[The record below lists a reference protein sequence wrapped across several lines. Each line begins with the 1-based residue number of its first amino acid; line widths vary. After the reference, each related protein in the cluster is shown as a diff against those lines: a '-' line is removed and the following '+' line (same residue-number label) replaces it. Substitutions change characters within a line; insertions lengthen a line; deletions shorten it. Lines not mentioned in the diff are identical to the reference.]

1 VGSEVQCKMQIAKPH
16 ETKEI
21 FLKNL
26 QLLAPWQRSL
36 VEKVDEDALWQRVE
50 VTYNDEG
57 YPICRFR
64 QDEKMFQIVSAQPVA
79 EAKTWCKALI
89 KRASGS
95 IFLFGSG
102 FGYPIFEIFAHKM
115 PHTLVVVFE
124 QDVFLFKAMLYYF
137 DFEPLIK
144 SGKLMFF
151 VGDAAHFEQAFSELF
166 GSLNFFS
173 CTYPTFCFMPAAQR
187 NFKAQYLTIY
197 KFVFARLSLL
207 TFYIGNDH
215 LDNLIGLCNLIA
227 NAGSI
232 VCDPYI
238 SCMKDRYKGTPAFI
252 VANGPSLD
260 KNISQ
265 LKDIADKGLV
275 ISVESAI
282 VPLIKNGIKPDILT
296 IIERSKETYSYHFE
310 NRSLPEDMA
319 LICLAMVDKQV
330 FPAFKGATIPVFRS
344 GETIN
349 QWVNNNLG
357 DGSAI
362 DAGSNVSHLALEL
375 AAYMGANPI
384 VFVGQD
390 YAYGT
395 KGTTHSRDA
404 SYYEK
409 TGEEARA
416 LIESLPIIYVEG
428 NDGKPIPTNPLWNG
442 FKMGLEIKISAH
454 PDILFLNATQGGA
467 KIAGTKC
474 AALSEII
481 AQYCTD
487 KIPCRVNQMIEDHK
501 KQISVPERMALLS
514 HFAEDAVQYAQ
525 LLRSFAQETVKGKL
539 DCKRMVQLSSVV
551 DRKENEALINKTY
564 KQNLNVF
571 DTFLRNGL
579 CRHFTQQMFFV
590 YYYLVNQIGKI
601 DSPEKVTEVMK
612 LQHDLFYFLN
622 IVIQSLSIHL
632 ENAAESLKAQLVAL
646 KTEQGAY
653 ENYEQN

>member
-1 VGSEVQCKMQIAKPH
+1 MQIAKPN
-16 ETKEI
+16 ETKEMFI
-21 FLKNL
+21 KNF
-26 QLLAPWQRSL
+26 QLLAPWQRAL

-50 VTYNDEG
+50 VTYNGDG
-57 YPICRFR
+57 YPVCRYR
-64 QDEKMFQIVSAQPVA
+64 QDDKMFQIVSTRPVA
-79 EAKTWCKALI
+79 EAQTWCKALI
-89 KRASGS
+89 KRASSS

-102 FGYPIFEIFAHKM
+102 FGYPVFEIFSHKM
-115 PHTLVVVFE
+115 PHTLVIVFE
-124 QDVFLFKAMLYYF
+124 QDIFLFKAMLYYF

-151 VGDAAHFEQAFSELF
+151 VGDAAYFEQAFSELF
-166 GSLNFFS
+166 GSLSFFS
-173 CTYPTFCFMPAAQR
+173 CTYPACCFTPAAQR

-215 LDNLIGLCNLIA
+215 LDNLVGLCNLIA
-227 NAGSI
+227 NAGAI
-232 VCDPYI
+232 VRDPYI
-238 SCMKDRYKGTPAFI
+238 SCMKDRYKGMPAFI

-265 LKDIADKGLV
+265 LKDIAGKGLV

-319 LICLAMVDKQV
+319 LICLAMVDKQI
-330 FPAFKGATIPVFRS
+330 FPAFKGATIPVFRN

-390 YAYGT
+390 YAYGA

-409 TGEEARA
+409 TGEEART

-428 NDGKPIPTNPLWNG
+428 NDGTQIPTNPLWNG
-442 FKMGLEIKISAH
+442 FKMGLEIKIAAH
-454 PDILFLNATQGGA
+454 PDIAFLNATQGGA

-474 AALSEII
+474 ATLSEII
-481 AQYCTD
+481 AQYCNER
-487 KIPCRVNQMIEDHK
+487 IPRRVNQMIDDCK
-501 KQISVPERMALLS
+501 KQVAVPERMALLE
-514 HFAEDAVQYAQ
+514 HFAEDAAQYAQ
-525 LLRSFAQETVKGKL
+525 LLRGFVQETVKGKL
-539 DCKRMVQLSSVV
+539 DCKKMVQLSLTSDPKSCEAVI
-551 DRKENEALINKTY
+551 NETY
-564 KQNLNVF
+564 QHHLAVF

-579 CRHFTQQMFFV
+579 CRHFIQQMFFV
-590 YYYLVNQIGKI
+590 YYYLVNRIGKI
-601 DSPEKVTEVMK
+601 DAPEKVTEVMR
-612 LQHDLFYFLN
+612 LQYDLFYYLN
-622 IVIQSLSIHL
+622 IVTQSLSIHL
-632 ENAAESLKAQLVAL
+632 ENAVESLKAQLIAL
-646 KTEQGAY
+646 KTEQGAC
-653 ENYEQN
+653 ETYEQN

>member
-1 VGSEVQCKMQIAKPH
+1 MQIAKPDK
-16 ETKEI
+16 TKEM
-21 FLKNL
+21 FLKNF
-26 QLLAPWQRSL
+26 QLLAPWQRAL
-36 VEKVDEDALWQRVE
+36 VEKIDEDALWKRVE
-50 VTYNDEG
+50 VTYSDHG
-57 YPICRFR
+57 YPVCRYR
-64 QDEKMFQIVSAQPVA
+64 QDDKMFQIVSTQPAA
-79 EAKTWCKALI
+79 EAQTWCKALI

-95 IFLFGSG
+95 IFLFGAG
-102 FGYPIFEIFAHKM
+102 FGYPIFEIFSHKM
-115 PHTLVVVFE
+115 PHTLVIVFE
-124 QDVFLFKAMLYYF
+124 QDIFLFKAMLYYF

-144 SGKLMFF
+144 SGKLLLF
-151 VGDAAHFEQAFSELF
+151 VGDAAHFERAFSELF

-173 CTYPTFCFMPAAQR
+173 CTFPAFCFTPAAQR
-187 NFKAQYLTIY
+187 NFKAAYLTIY

-215 LDNLIGLCNLIA
+215 LDNLVGLCNLIA
-227 NAGSI
+227 NAGAI
-232 VCDPYI
+232 VRDPYI

-260 KNISQ
+260 KNISL
-265 LKDIADKGLV
+265 LKDIAGKGLV

-310 NRSLPEDMA
+310 NRSLPEDMV

-349 QWVNNNLG
+349 QWVNHNLG

-390 YAYGT
+390 YAYGA

-409 TGEEARA
+409 TGEEART

-428 NDGKPIPTNPLWNG
+428 NDGSQIPTNPLWNG
-442 FKMGLEIKISAH
+442 FKMGLEIKIAEH

-481 AQYCTD
+481 AQYCTQ
-487 KIPCRVNQMIEDHK
+487 KIPCRVNQMIDDYK
-501 KQISVPERMALLS
+501 KQVSVPERMALLE
-514 HFAEDAVQYAQ
+514 HFAEDAAQYAQ
-525 LLRSFAQETVKGKL
+525 LLRGFVQETVKGKL
-539 DCKRMVQLSSVV
+539 NCKKMVQLSSTADPKSCEAVI
-551 DRKENEALINKTY
+551 NETY
-564 KQNLNVF
+564 QRHLAVF
-571 DTFLRNGL
+571 DTFLRDGL
-579 CRHFTQQMFFV
+579 CRHFIQQMFFV
-590 YYYLVNQIGKI
+590 YYYLVNRIGKI
-601 DSPEKVTEVMK
+601 DAPEKVTEVMK
-612 LQHDLFYFLN
+612 LQYDLFYYLN

-632 ENAAESLKAQLVAL
+632 ENAAESLKAQLIAL
-646 KTEQGAY
+646 KTEQGAC
-653 ENYEQN
+653 ETYEQN

>member
-1 VGSEVQCKMQIAKPH
+1 MQIAKPH